1 MQANSPLHGALGY
14 VEVARSIFLF
24 ISSNVAGQ
32 DAKMVLEQVISQIH
46 TMLSMLIK
54 VCGLNHWCI
63 RREFTTTN
71 LNHQVTTAW
80 LVSFNERSTLT
91 NRPWGLCCTTEIAE
105 LSLGIP
111 SCVLVGSESDSSE
124 VKSPS
129 YWVFSVVW
137 IPSPAFFS
145 DWLNCFWFVF

>member
-71 LNHQVTTAW
+71 LNHQVTTGW

-91 NRPWGLCCTTEIAE
+91 NRPWGLCCTTKIAE
-105 LSLGIP
+105 LLLGIP
-111 SCVLVGSESDSSE
+111 SCVLLGSESDSSSWSHQ
-124 VKSPS
+124 VIG
-129 YWVFSVVW
+129 VFSVVW